1 MKMMIWG
8 FNFLNMKKIIF
19 MVFMC
24 LSLVASGQTYLDSLY
39 QQVEKDKYEKA
50 EKEKTRLTEAV
61 NMLLRKTDGEEVIGG
76 YTFIKSNYGYYVLTD
91 CPREKYRKFSHNFF
105 RETNS
110 KPSYGKYSKPRNGKD
125 WEIRKDDIYINT
137 YYAEEIGVLCL
148 KITTDVLQLRNP
160 FIYTSSIE
168 NNIYVGSGCDY
179 YNILSHI
186 RFEAARARAIIGAR
200 VRSGRYF

>member
-1 MKMMIWG
+1 
-8 FNFLNMKKIIF
+8 

-168 NNIYVGSGCDY
+168 NNIYVGGCDY